1 MNKNKFTAVKLEKG
15 EMNVYD
21 FGEVKLHAYKTNDFI
36 DDEVFIVEKNGKAVI
51 VESPCFFDNNE
62 ELTEYLKN
70 LKVEGMLV
78 AYHGAGAT
86 FMPNVPKYATQNA
99 ADYSENGGGKAL
111 IDNFTKAFGGVFDNS
126 VHKIT
131 NIINEGKL
139 NIGGIDFVI
148 KQTGEAFDIEIPEI
162 NAVYTH
168 MLGHDCHSIVA
179 GAGHADAIIAQLN
192 DYIAKG
198 YDLILT
204 SHYTPEDLK
213 DAKTK
218 IDYLEELKST
228 AERCANSDEFKVKVQ
243 EQYPNYS
250 GGNYLD
256 MTAGFFFS

>member
-1 MNKNKFTAVKLEKG
+1 MNKNTFTAIKLGKG
-15 EMNVYD
+15 EMNIYD

-70 LKVEGMLV
+70 LEIEGMLI
-78 AYHGAGAT
+78 AYHGAGAG

-99 ADYSENGGGKAL
+99 ADYSQNGGGKAL
-111 IDNFTKAFGGVFDNS
+111 IDNFTGAFGGIFDNS

-192 DYIAKG
+192 EYIAKG

-213 DAKTK
+213 DAQTK
-218 IDYLEELKST
+218 IDYLEELKAI
-228 AERCANSDEFKVKVQ
+228 AEKCANSDEFKAEVQ
-243 EQYPNYS
+243 KKYPDYS

-256 MTAGFFFS
+256 MTAGFFFE